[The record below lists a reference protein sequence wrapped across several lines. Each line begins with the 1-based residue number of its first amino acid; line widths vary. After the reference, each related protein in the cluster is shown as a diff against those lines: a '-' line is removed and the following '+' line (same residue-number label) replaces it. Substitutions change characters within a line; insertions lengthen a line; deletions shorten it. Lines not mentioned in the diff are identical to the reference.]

1 MIARVTVDEPLVA
14 RLGACNTVVF
24 DADGPRGYNT
34 DWSGFKAAYR
44 HGFGDTPT
52 GAVCMIG
59 AGGVGKAVAFGLID
73 LGMTDLRLVERDLPK
88 AEALAEAL
96 RAAAPGLAVTVTGD
110 AADRRRRRLRPRQLH
125 PGRHGRLR
133 RHAPAARAHGRRRLG
148 LRRGLHPRRHPVPPG
163 RRRRG
168 PARSSPATSSISTRA
183 STRSR
188 SSTASTWT
196 RRSCARPS
204 RSNAPMRNG
213 IATVSLGGT
222 LRDKLTA
229 IAEAGFEGVE
239 IFETDIIAH
248 DGPPAEVGRMV
259 RDLGLELIAFQ
270 PFRDFEGMPEAR
282 RARTFDRARRKLEMM
297 AELGA
302 PRLGVCSNVSPH
314 ALGGIDRAADDLR
327 ALGDDRRPLRHRD
340 RLRGAGLGPLPPRLA
355 RRLGGGPPHRPP
367 RGQAP
372 PRQLPRPRPRLPGR
386 ADGRDPRRPPL
397 LRPARR
403 RAARSTWTSS
413 SSPATSA
420 SSPARA
426 TSPIATF
433 MEAIAATGYDG
444 WISHE
449 IFNDRFRMASTRR
462 IAADGERSLIA
473 MTGTRPRRPR
483 RCRRNRRSRAPPS
496 SSSPSTRRAP
506 TSSRTLFR
514 AMGFAHAGRHRLQGR
529 RALRPGRDQ
538 PRSSTWSRRASPT
551 RTSSPT
557 APRSPPSAC
566 GPATPRAQLARAEA
580 LLAPVHRG
588 AVGPGELAI
597 PSIRGVGG
605 ALLYFLDHGADL
617 GRVWDVEFEPIEDE
631 TTEPPASPRVDHIAQ
646 SIPFEELPTWR
657 LFYRAIFDLEP
668 TPQVDVVDPAGLV
681 ESQVLQ
687 TADRSVRFTLNAS
700 QSRQTQSG
708 RFIDEL
714 FGAGVQHV
722 AFASTDIFATVERM
736 RAAGVDL
743 LPIPENY
750 YDDLEARFD
759 LDAATP
765 RPPAVPSTS
774 STTRTTSGR
783 YFQVYTRVFAER
795 FFFEVVE
802 RQRLR
807 RLRRPQRPDPPR
819 LPDPP
824 LPRRRHPPR
833 LTPNPRGN
841 RRARHAAA
849 RPRGFHTALKPG
861 EQSFFRQQAEKH
873 SRKQCAHLRAL
884 YRGNGRVPHP
894 PAPRLRLRT
903 APWRRRPRGGGGL
916 DAPLRRPPV
925 SRAPSARRPRT
936 TPPAGP
942 APRR

>member
-1 MIARVTVDEPLVA
+1 
-14 RLGACNTVVF
+14 
-24 DADGPRGYNT
+24 
-34 DWSGFKAAYR
+34 
-44 HGFGDTPT
+44 
-52 GAVCMIG
+52 
-59 AGGVGKAVAFGLID
+59 
-73 LGMTDLRLVERDLPK
+73 
-88 AEALAEAL
+88 
-96 RAAAPGLAVTVTGD
+96 
-110 AADRRRRRLRPRQLH
+110 
-125 PGRHGRLR
+125 
-133 RHAPAARAHGRRRLG
+133 
-148 LRRGLHPRRHPVPPG
+148 
-163 RRRRG
+163 
-168 PARSSPATSSISTRA
+168 
-183 STRSR
+183 
-188 SSTASTWT
+188 
-196 RRSCARPS
+196 
-204 RSNAPMRNG
+204 MRNG

-270 PFRDFEGMPEAR
+270 PFRDFEGMPEGR

-327 ALGDDRRPLRHRD
+327 ELGEIADPFGIEIAFEALAWGRFLRDWRDAWEVVRRTDHPRVKLLLDSFHALAPGYPVAAMANIPAD
-340 RLRGAGLGPLPPRLA
+340 RLSFVQLADAPAIDMDVLQLSRHLRLF
-355 RRLGGGPPHRPP
+355 P
-367 RGQAP
+367 GQGD
-372 PRQLPRPRPRLPGR
+372 L
-386 ADGRDPRRPPL
+386 
-397 LRPARR
+397 
-403 RAARSTWTSS
+403 
-413 SSPATSA
+413 
-420 SSPARA
+420 
-426 TSPIATF
+426 PIATF
-433 MEAIAATGYDG
+433 MDAIAATGYDG

-473 MTGTRPRRPR
+473 MTGKSRGGLPLPPRPALQGTAFLEFAVDEA
-483 RCRRNRRSRAPPS
+483 NADELS
-496 SSSPSTRRAP
+496 
-506 TSSRTLFR
+506 TLFR
-514 AMGFAHAGRHRLQGR
+514 AMGFAHTGRHLSKDVERYAQGDINLILNMEQEGFAHAHYITHGPSVA
-529 RALRPGRDQ
+529 ALGL
-538 PRSSTWSRRASPT
+538 W
-551 RTSSPT
+551 TSD
-557 APRSPPSAC
+557 AA
-566 GPATPRAQLARAEA
+566 AQLARAEA
-580 LLAPVHRG
+580 LLAPVHHG

-605 ALLYFLDHGADL
+605 ALLYFLDHATDL

-631 TTEPPASPRVDHIAQ
+631 TTVDALLASVDHIAQ

-759 LDAATP
+759 LDADVLDRLRAL
-765 RPPAVPSTS
+765 SILYDEDDH
-774 STTRTTSGR
+774 GR

-795 FFFEVVE
+795 FFFEIV
-802 RQRLR
+802 QRHDYDGFGAANAPI
-807 RLRRPQRPDPPR
+807 RLASQTRLSRGAGIPR
-819 LPDPP
+819 
-824 LPRRRHPPR
+824 
-833 LTPNPRGN
+833 
-841 RRARHAAA
+841 A
-849 RPRGFHTALKPG
+849 
-861 EQSFFRQQAEKH
+861 
-873 SRKQCAHLRAL
+873 
-884 YRGNGRVPHP
+884 
-894 PAPRLRLRT
+894 
-903 APWRRRPRGGGGL
+903 
-916 DAPLRRPPV
+916 
-925 SRAPSARRPRT
+925 
-936 TPPAGP
+936 
-942 APRR
+942 